1 MSSELTQRIAQEHAA
16 AAESLPSG
24 VVARARRR
32 RAIEALVARGLPTSR
47 DENWRY
53 ASLRPLERVRFAP
66 AATTAVAPAG
76 APVATRVT
84 AAAQKATAEKPA
96 ASLAA
101 GELPPPIPGYARY
114 VFIDGIL
121 ATAASERVS
130 PRPGVTVHTARA
142 ATLPADGSP
151 ARTSL
156 ATRASGEDLSVG
168 HAADG
173 HAAPGRT
180 TDDAVPAGQAGA
192 EGALPALGDGDS
204 APESAFALLNEAFA
218 VDSAEI
224 EVASPAEAAP
234 EEPVCIEVVF
244 VASAPAQQG
253 ASYPRLRV
261 TAAPRAR
268 LRLVERH
275 VSVGSDAS
283 FVDADVEIQAHDGA
297 SIDHYRVQQL
307 GARAVWIDT
316 LSASVGRSAAY
327 RLHGIGLGAQSAR
340 STVRVHLR
348 GDGAELALHVVAAGD
363 RQQVLDQYAVV
374 DHAAPRTRTEESFRG
389 IAAGRSRVAFNG
401 KIIVR
406 PGAHGAD
413 SSQSLR
419 GLLAGAEA
427 EVDVRPQLEIYND
440 DVRCSHGATAGK
452 LDETMLFYLLSRGLD
467 REAARR
473 LLEWAFLEDVV
484 SRIAV
489 VELRRQIELSLA
501 GQIQES
507 DALKELLH
515 GRDRA

>member
-1 MSSELTQRIAQEHAA
+1 MSGDLTQRIAQEHAA
-16 AAESLPSG
+16 AAESLPSS

-32 RAIEALVARGLPTSR
+32 RAIDDLVARGLPTPR

-53 ASLRPLERVRFAP
+53 ASLRALERVRFAP
-66 AATTAVAPAG
+66 IQANLNL
-76 APVATRVT
+76 TRG
-84 AAAQKATAEKPA
+84 
-96 ASLAA
+96 SLPSSLRGYA
-101 GELPPPIPGYARY
+101 PIPGYARY
-114 VFIDGIL
+114 VFVDGLL
-121 ATAASERVS
+121 AADASGPTA
-130 PRPGVTVHTARA
+130 PQPGVTVHAPSRATA
-142 ATLPADGSP
+142 P
-151 ARTSL
+151 
-156 ATRASGEDLSVG
+156 
-168 HAADG
+168 
-173 HAAPGRT
+173 
-180 TDDAVPAGQAGA
+180 
-192 EGALPALGDGDS
+192 LPAL
-204 APESAFALLNEAFA
+204 APIDRGSEPEGAFELLNEAFA

-224 EVASPAEAAP
+224 EVASPAGVAP
-234 EEPVCIEVVF
+234 EPIGLEVVF
-244 VASAPAQQG
+244 IASAPAQQG

-261 TAAPRAR
+261 NVAPRCQ

-275 VSVGSDAS
+275 VSLGDEAS
-283 FVDADVEIQAHDGA
+283 FVDSMVDVQTHDGA

-307 GARAVWIDT
+307 GARATWMDT
-316 LSASVGRSAAY
+316 LSATVGRSATY
-327 RLHGIGLGAQSAR
+327 RLHSIGLGAQAAR

-348 GDGAELALHVVAAGD
+348 GEGAELALHAVAAGD

-406 PGAHGAD
+406 PGAQGAD

-427 EVDVRPQLEIYND
+427 EIDVRPQLEIYTD

-452 LDETMLFYLLSRGLD
+452 LDETMLFYLLSRGLGRD
-467 REAARR
+467 MAQR
-473 LLEWAFLEDVV
+473 LLKWAFLEDVV

-489 VELRRQIELSLA
+489 VELRRQIEQSLA
-501 GQIQES
+501 GQIQEL